1 MKGLLFLLLVLSSG
15 FSFSSDWSV
24 NGKCSLGYSE
34 FVDGDFYYQL
44 SIDKDGNVAMGV
56 FDTAITEPKT
66 MELGN
71 VKPVS
76 FKMGNQTVEWKI
88 VNRNTAGFVFVP
100 SSAED
105 LKKVSDVLKKEKFFQ
120 MTTVLTGYYINFSL
134 DGFNESV
141 EQLQNCQAMY
151 AKN

>member
-1 MKGLLFLLLVLSSG
+1 MKGLLFLVLILSSG

-34 FVDGDFYYQL
+34 FIDGDFYYQL
-44 SIDKDGNVAMGV
+44 SIDKDGNVAMGI
-56 FDTAITEPKT
+56 FDTAVTEPKT

-71 VKPVS
+71 VKPIS
-76 FKMGNQTVEWKI
+76 FKMGNQTVEWKA

-100 SSAED
+100 SDTKE
-105 LKKVSDVLKKEKFFQ
+105 LKKVSEVLEKEKFFQ

-141 EQLQNCQAMY
+141 KKLQNCQAIY